1 MEIKTLTKQ
10 ELNAISAYLIHDK
23 RDKSVTF
30 NHKQMADLGL
40 KLFNE
45 VNNVRWDEPKNEP
58 QALNL
63 LAVSNSLPHPVHF
76 GRWLLKHAETKFDK
90 DGFLTW
96 QYGKDEKDT
105 KELYD
110 EFLKDECGNDC

>member
-1 MEIKTLTKQ
+1 MEINSLTKQ

-45 VNNVRWDEPKNEP
+45 VNNVRWDEPKNEQ

-63 LAVSNSLPHPVHF
+63 LAVSNSAE
-76 GRWLLKHAETKFDK
+76 LKKECSNCKHN
-90 DGFLTW
+90 
-96 QYGKDEKDT
+96 GKQMIYPSACTGCGADE
-105 KELYD
+105 EYANW
-110 EFLKDECGNDC
+110 EHCC

>member
-1 MEIKTLTKQ
+1 MEEQFLKELLTEFGTYFARNYTSTKSTTEIVNEYIDYKRKYDKYWEREKQ
-10 ELNAISAYLIHDK
+10 CS
-23 RDKSVTF
+23 
-30 NHKQMADLGL
+30 
-40 KLFNE
+40 
-45 VNNVRWDEPKNEP
+45 DENK
-58 QALNL
+58 ALNL

-96 QYGKDEKDT
+96 QYGKEEKDT

-110 EFLKDECGNDC
+110 EFLKDESGNDC